1 MPLLSTLL
9 AIVICLAAAGIF
21 AELVLAGRRVGR
33 LNDRPPLDAD
43 LPHAPRVSIIVAAR
57 DEAPRIESA
66 LRSLLAQRYP
76 SFEVIAVD
84 DRSTDDTGAILERV
98 CREDARLRVL
108 RIDVVPDGWLGKNHA
123 LHRGAEVATGE
134 LLLFV
139 DADVHLD
146 PTALSRAVGV
156 MRESKADHLTIIPE
170 LVAPTRTT
178 RLVVE
183 YFWLS
188 YQLYAQPW
196 KVHDPRSRAHAG
208 VGAFNLVRAELY
220 RHIGGHTA
228 IALRPD
234 DDIKLGK
241 LVKQRG
247 GSQRALHGRG
257 LVRVEWYPSVRAFV
271 RGMRKNSF
279 ASLDYSIPK
288 LVGALAGGAVLQL
301 WPFVALLVTTGPLLA
316 LYSVTA
322 LLLITPLAVSMRRD
336 GAPIWLALGYPLAAA
351 VMLYA
356 MAGSAAAA
364 LRSGGIEWRG
374 TRYPLDALRAN
385 RV

>member
-1 MPLLSTLL
+1 MLL
-9 AIVICLAAAGIF
+9 ALAVCLAAAVIF
-21 AELVLAGRRVGR
+21 AELVIAGRTVGW
-33 LNDRPPLDAD
+33 LVDHPPLDSGAVV
-43 LPHAPRVSIIVAAR
+43 APRVSIIVAAR

-66 LRSLLAQRYP
+66 LHSLFAQCYP

-98 CREDARLRVL
+98 QREDVRLRVL
-108 RIDVVPDGWLGKNHA
+108 HVDAVPEGWLGKNHA

-134 LLLFV
+134 LLLFA

-146 PTALSRAVGV
+146 PTALSRAVRV
-156 MRESKADHLTIIPE
+156 MRESMADHLTVIPE
-170 LVAPTRTT
+170 LIAPTRLT

-188 YQLYAQPW
+188 YQLYTRPW
-196 KVHDPRSRAHAG
+196 KVHDPRSTAHAG
-208 VGAFNLVRAELY
+208 VGAFNLVRASVY
-220 RHIGGHTA
+220 RRIGGHSA

-241 LVKQRG
+241 LVKLRG
-247 GSQRALHGRG
+247 GRQRALLGVG
-257 LVRVEWYPSVRAFV
+257 LVRVEWYPTVRAFV

-279 ASLDYSIPK
+279 ATLDYNIPK
-288 LVGALAGGAVLQL
+288 LVGALVGGAVLQL
-301 WPFVALLVTTGPLLA
+301 WPFAALLVTTGPLLA
-316 LYSVTA
+316 LYAATV
-322 LLLITPLAVSMRRD
+322 LLLIAPLAISMRRD
-336 GAPIWLALGYPLAAA
+336 GAPAWLAIGYPIAAA

-364 LRSGGIEWRG
+364 LRHGGIEWRG

-385 RV
+385 RI